1 MPWRRIESIE
11 VSTSSAYQH
20 LDMTMNELGRQIS
33 QPSSG
38 KKCHIGVPQF
48 TDLYLF
54 SHDYLSKYMFD
65 QDWII
70 NLRALTHSIQRP
82 SPSRA

>member
-1 MPWRRIESIE
+1 MPWQRIERIE
-11 VSTSSAYQH
+11 VSSTGAYQY

-38 KKCHIGVPQF
+38 KKCHIGMPEF
-48 TDLYLF
+48 TELYLF
-54 SHDYLSKYMFD
+54 SHFYLSKYMFD

-70 NLRALTHSIQRP
+70 NLRALIHSIQRP
-82 SPSRA
+82 SQSRA